1 MFEKLYLIFL
11 KVYLVF
17 GMVYLIFGMVYLR
30 AEIAGE
36 LFLLGGQGCYPAD
49 VS

>member
-1 MFEKLYLIFL
+1 MSLVYLAFVKLYLIFF
-11 KVYLVF
+11 KVCLV
-17 GMVYLIFGMVYLR
+17 VGMVYLR
-30 AEIAGE
+30 AKIAGE